1 MNTLL
6 HHLATSFRF
15 GFMQPSCTSSH
26 LLEAPARS
34 TTVDSRQLLVATQS
48 RTFWANHHRDPEIPY
63 VGKTI
68 LKKYFSKKLN
78 FSGKT
83 GDSSWDSLYTF

>member
-6 HHLATSFRF
+6 HHLSTSFRF

-26 LLEAPARS
+26 LLQAPARS

-48 RTFWANHHRDPEIPY
+48 RTFWINHHRGPEIPY
-63 VGKTI
+63 VGKKF
-68 LKKYFSKKLN
+68 LLFAL
-78 FSGKT
+78 
-83 GDSSWDSLYTF
+83 LQL